1 MCIRD
6 RSRSGCW
13 SGNGCARHWLCS
25 WAFHKWISLQH
36 LNEFTIYFYTSAF
49 YNLSNFNKKI
59 RTINLIRNLVF
70 ATPNNYNS
78 QAFTR
83 SESRFLNRQVIENDN
98 RPVNLNLLTI
108 SLPIIGVSSILH
120 RISGVAIF
128 FSFPLV
134 VWMLSI
140 SLKSEE
146 SYSLLSSL
154 FQSSTILKIMIYLFL
169 VGFSY
174 HLLAG
179 FKKLLSD
186 AFGIGETLASGRI
199 LSWIVFGATFLMAV
213 LFIFYIF

>member
-1 MCIRD
+1 
-6 RSRSGCW
+6 
-13 SGNGCARHWLCS
+13 
-25 WAFHKWISLQH
+25 
-36 LNEFTIYFYTSAF
+36 
-49 YNLSNFNKKI
+49 
-59 RTINLIRNLVF
+59 
-70 ATPNNYNS
+70 
-78 QAFTR
+78 
-83 SESRFLNRQVIENDN
+83 VIENDN

-108 SLPIIGVSSILH
+108 SLPIIGLSSILH

-128 FSFPLV
+128 FSFPLI

-154 FQSSTILKIMIYLFL
+154 FLSSAILKIMIYLFL

-199 LSWIVFGATFLMAV
+199 LSWIVFGATFLMAI

>member
-1 MCIRD
+1 M
-6 RSRSGCW
+6 
-13 SGNGCARHWLCS
+13 
-25 WAFHKWISLQH
+25 
-36 LNEFTIYFYTSAF
+36 
-49 YNLSNFNKKI
+49 
-59 RTINLIRNLVF
+59 
-70 ATPNNYNS
+70 
-78 QAFTR
+78 
-83 SESRFLNRQVIENDN
+83 IENDN

-108 SLPIIGVSSILH
+108 SLPIIGLSSILH

-128 FSFPLV
+128 FSFPLI

-140 SLKSEE
+140 SLKSQE
-146 SYSLLSSL
+146 SYSLLFSL
-154 FQSSTILKIMIYLFL
+154 FQSSVILKIMIYLFL

-199 LSWIVFGATFLMAV
+199 LSWIVFGATFLMAI

>member
-1 MCIRD
+1 M
-6 RSRSGCW
+6 
-13 SGNGCARHWLCS
+13 
-25 WAFHKWISLQH
+25 
-36 LNEFTIYFYTSAF
+36 
-49 YNLSNFNKKI
+49 
-59 RTINLIRNLVF
+59 
-70 ATPNNYNS
+70 
-78 QAFTR
+78 
-83 SESRFLNRQVIENDN
+83 IENDN

-108 SLPIIGVSSILH
+108 SLPIIGLSSILH

-128 FSFPLV
+128 FSFPLI

-154 FQSSTILKIMIYLFL
+154 FQSSAILKIMIYLFL

-199 LSWIVFGATFLMAV
+199 LSWIVFGVTFLMAI
-213 LFIFYIF
+213 LLIFYIF